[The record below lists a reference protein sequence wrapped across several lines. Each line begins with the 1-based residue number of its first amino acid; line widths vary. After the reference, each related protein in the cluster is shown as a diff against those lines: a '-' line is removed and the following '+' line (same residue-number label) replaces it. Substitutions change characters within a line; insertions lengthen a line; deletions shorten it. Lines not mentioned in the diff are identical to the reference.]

1 MSGMVFR
8 WPVLWAALWCSLCG
22 MALAENC
29 LTTPAVPA
37 LPMAGQLE
45 VTAFGATPDD
55 LQDDTAA
62 IQRAIDTARAG
73 QWVVFPRG
81 RYLHNKSIVL
91 LKPGITLWGE
101 GATLH
106 ATNPDDQAI
115 FLKADDSRVYGFT
128 LTAVTRGRRTEPWAT
143 RIAAFGREDR
153 DGHITGIV
161 VQNNRIV
168 PAVEAAGS
176 PLSHSASA
184 AGILML
190 GVRNFTV
197 ANNTVRRSLAD
208 AIHITGGSRNGRV
221 TDNRVSQS
229 GDDMIGMVSYL
240 DKQWRTRQDDEPG
253 WWGRHR
259 DESLVSDIWVH
270 GNVLEDAYWGRGI
283 SVVGGQNITIDGNQI
298 SRVAM
303 AAGVLVARES
313 SYHTHG
319 VRNVLI
325 QRNQIEEVQTQAP
338 RYLPQGEPFRKLLD
352 RLQRDGGRTF
362 HGAIEVHNLSEP
374 AERDS
379 VAQRAVLGVSGVVVR
394 GNAVRVALKDGVR
407 IGVGRNPEGV
417 QRVWVTGNQVAGVG
431 GRPYEILAR
440 QVATDSKVPADL
452 RGASLDCQAFPRP

>member
-1 MSGMVFR
+1 MSKALLRRYVVWVALGCGLSSMVQ
-8 WPVLWAALWCSLCG
+8 AEGC
-22 MALAENC
+22 LA
-29 LTTPAVPA
+29 TPAVPS
-37 LPMAGQLE
+37 LPLAGKLE

-73 QWVVFPRG
+73 QWVVFPPG

-128 LTAVTRGRRTEPWAT
+128 LTAVTRGRRTEPWTT

-168 PAVEAAGS
+168 PAVEPAGT

-229 GDDMIGMVSYL
+229 GDDMIAMVSYL
-240 DKQWRTRQDDEPG
+240 DKQWRARLDDQPG
-253 WWGRHR
+253 WLARHR

-319 VRNVLI
+319 VRNVLVR
-325 QRNQIEEVQTQAP
+325 RNQIEEVQTLAP
-338 RYLPQGEPFRKLLD
+338 RYVPQGEHFRKLLD
-352 RLQRDGGRTF
+352 QMQRNGGRTF

-374 AERDS
+374 SEMDS
-379 VAQRAVLGVSGVVVR
+379 AALRAVLGVSGVVVQ
-394 GNAVRVALKDGVR
+394 GNVVRAALKDGVR
-407 IGVGRNPEGV
+407 IGVGRNPDGV
-417 QRVWVTGNQVAGVG
+417 QGVWMTGNQVAGVG

-440 QVATDSKVPADL
+440 QVSTDTKVPADL